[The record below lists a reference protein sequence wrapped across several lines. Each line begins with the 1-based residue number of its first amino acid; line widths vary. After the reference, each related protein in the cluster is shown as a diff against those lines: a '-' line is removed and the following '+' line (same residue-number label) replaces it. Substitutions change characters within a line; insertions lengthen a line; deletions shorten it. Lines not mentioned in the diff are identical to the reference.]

1 MANRTDGP
9 MDFLTPAL
17 ARLKA
22 DGFTMQWPT
31 LEAAQGPR
39 TILGGRPVINLAA
52 NNYLG
57 LANHKDVREAA
68 IKAIERY
75 GAGVAS
81 ARNACGNLPLHD
93 ELERRLAAFKG
104 CEAALI
110 TQSGYAANLGTL
122 QALFDEK
129 DAIVSDALNHA
140 SIVDGARLSRARV
153 LVYRHGDA
161 ADAEARMAQA
171 RKDGAQ
177 RLVVVT
183 DGLFSMDGDI
193 APLPALSEAARR
205 HDAITMVDD
214 AHGVGVLGPGGRGT
228 AAHFGLSGK
237 IDIQIGTCSKALGV
251 MGGYIAG
258 SAELIE
264 WLEQRHR
271 ATFFSASTL
280 TPADTAASLKALDI
294 LEAEPE
300 RVARLWSRAGTFRE
314 GLRALG
320 FDTGAGEGPLI
331 PIMLGEAARASGLRD
346 RLLELGVFVVAVAYP
361 IVARDAAR
369 LRVIVTAEH
378 SEADLDEALA
388 AFKSAGEI

>member
-1 MANRTDGP
+1 MTHTTDRP

-17 ARLKA
+17 ARLKS
-22 DGFTMQWPT
+22 DDTYMRWPT
-31 LEAAQGPR
+31 LEAPQAAR
-39 TILGGRPVINLAA
+39 TVLDGRKVINLAA

-57 LANHKDVREAA
+57 LANHKDVRAAA
-68 IKAIERY
+68 IEAIGRY

-93 ELERRLAAFKG
+93 ELEKRLAAFKG

-161 ADAEARMAQA
+161 ADADAKMAQA
-171 RKDGAQ
+171 RQDGA
-177 RLVVVT
+177 RRIVVVT

-193 APLPALSEAARR
+193 APLPALCEAARR
-205 HDAITMVDD
+205 HGAITMLDD
-214 AHGVGVLGPGGRGT
+214 AHSLGVLGPGGQGT
-228 AAHFGLSGK
+228 AAHFGLEGK
-237 IDIQIGTCSKALGV
+237 IDIHIGTLSKALGV

-300 RVARLWSRAGTFRE
+300 RVARLKSRAKYFRD
-314 GLRALG
+314 GLGALG
-320 FDTGAGEGPLI
+320 FDTGTGEGPLI
-331 PIMLGEAARASGLRD
+331 PVILGEATQATGLRD
-346 RLLELGVFVVAVAYP
+346 RLLELGVFVVAVAFP

-369 LRVIVTAEH
+369 LRAIVTSEH
-378 SEADLDEALA
+378 GEADLDEALA
-388 AFKSAGEI
+388 AFKTASQN

>member
-1 MANRTDGP
+1 

-22 DGFTMQWPT
+22 DGVYMRWPT
-31 LEAAQGPR
+31 LEAAQAAR
-39 TILGGRPVINLAA
+39 TVLDGRPVINLAA

-57 LANHKDVREAA
+57 LANHQDVRAA
-68 IKAIERY
+68 AMQAIERY

-104 CEAALI
+104 SAAALL
-110 TQSGYAANLGTL
+110 TQTGYAANLGAL
-122 QALFDEK
+122 QALFDEN

-161 ADAEARMAQA
+161 NDAEAKMAEA
-171 RKDGAQ
+171 RKAGA
-177 RLVVVT
+177 RRLLVVS

-193 APLPALSEAARR
+193 APLPALLEAAHR
-205 HDAITMVDD
+205 HGAITMVDD
-214 AHGVGVLGPGGRGT
+214 AHAVGVLGPGGHGT
-228 AAHFGLSGK
+228 AAHFGLKGK
-237 IDIQIGTCSKALGV
+237 IDIQIGTLSKALGV

-258 SAELIE
+258 SAELID

-280 TPADTAASLKALDI
+280 TPADTAAGLKALDI
-294 LEAEPE
+294 LEAEPG
-300 RVARLWSRAGTFRE
+300 RVTRLHARAKYFRE
-314 GLRALG
+314 GLGALG
-320 FDTGAGEGPLI
+320 FDTGAGDGPLI
-331 PIMLGEAARASGLRD
+331 PIILGEAARAMDLRD
-346 RLLELGVFVVAVAYP
+346 RLLERGVFVVAVAYP

-369 LRVIVTAEH
+369 LRAIVTSEH

-388 AFKSAGEI
+388 AFKSSRQN

>member
-1 MANRTDGP
+1 

-17 ARLKA
+17 ARLEA
-22 DGFTMQWPT
+22 DGLIMQWPT

-39 TILGGRPVINLAA
+39 TVLGGRPVINLAA

-57 LANHKDVREAA
+57 LANHKDVRAA
-68 IKAIERY
+68 AMDAIERF

-104 CEAALI
+104 CQRALL
-110 TQSGYAANLGTL
+110 TQSGYVANLGTL
-122 QALFDEK
+122 QALFDEQ

-161 ADAEARMAQA
+161 ADAEAKMGQA
-171 RKDGAQ
+171 RRDGAR

-193 APLPALSEAARR
+193 APLPALCEAARR
-205 HDAITMVDD
+205 HGAIIMVDD

-237 IDIQIGTCSKALGV
+237 IDIHIGTCSKALGV
-251 MGGYIAG
+251 MGGYVAG
-258 SAELIE
+258 SAALIE

-280 TPADTAASLKALDI
+280 TPADTAAGLKALDI

-300 RVARLWSRAGTFRE
+300 RVVRLNSRAGYFRA
-314 GLRALG
+314 GLRTLG
-320 FDTGAGEGPLI
+320 FDTGAGSGPLI
-331 PIMLGEAARASGLRD
+331 PIIVGQAARATGLRD
-346 RLLELGVFVVAVAYP
+346 RLLGLGVFVVAVAYP
-361 IVARDAAR
+361 IVARGAAR
-369 LRVIVTAEH
+369 LRAIVTSEH
-378 SEADLDEALA
+378 SQADLDQALA
-388 AFKSAGEI
+388 AFDKADQD